1 VRNVEA
7 IVEANVEA
15 VNLTNKG
22 VEAIEP
28 ILTTLAG
35 KKSKKYSIKHYL
47 SLFFNYL
54 PIH

>member
-1 VRNVEA
+1 MRNVEA

-15 VNLTNKG
+15 VMLTQLN

-35 KKSKKYSIKHYL
+35 EKSKKY
-47 SLFFNYL
+47 
-54 PIH
+54 